1 MDFST
6 LKKIDDDYVY
16 NPFAGENG
24 GGTSIDF
31 LNTNF
36 GQYTTAEEMK
46 GATTS
51 EGLKQFFDWLA
62 DEGKIP
68 RS

>member
-6 LKKIDDDYVY
+6 LKKIDEEYVY
-16 NPFAGENG
+16 NPYAGENG
-24 GGTSIDF
+24 GGTSIVF

-36 GQYTTAEEMK
+36 GQYETAEEMK
-46 GATTS
+46 NATNS
-51 EGLKQFFDWLA
+51 DMLKQFFNWIA

-68 RS
+68 RY